1 MIFDLSE
8 WVVSGNGGPLFL
20 FLESHLADL
29 NVDRQNES
37 AAPAEEAAMLDT
49 HLVAASGQPRKI
61 FQLIAPSANAAGYE
75 IVRVRYGLHDG
86 HTLQIMAERPDGK
99 MNVSGCEELSGILSA
114 ILDVEDPISGEYN
127 LEVSSPGIDRP
138 LTRPK
143 DFERWAGF
151 EAKLE
156 MIEAIDGRKRFRGD
170 LQGFEDDEVL
180 IQYQI
185 DGIAEPQVIGLPF
198 RLISEA
204 KLVMSDDL
212 ITESLKRRDR
222 DAPAPSDGE

>member
-1 MIFDLSE
+1 LDALIDPEDSTSQAQKTSLSCKE
-8 WVVSGNGGPLFL
+8 TSVSCGA
-20 FLESHLADL
+20 HDAI
-29 NVDRQNES
+29 
-37 AAPAEEAAMLDT
+37 LDT
-49 HLVAASGQPRKI
+49 HLVAGAGQARRI
-61 FQLIAPSANAAGYE
+61 FELIRPSAEAANFE

-86 HTLQIMAERPDGK
+86 HTLQIMAERPDGQ
-99 MNVSGCEELSGILSA
+99 MNVAGCEELSGLLSA

-156 MIEAIDGRKRFRGD
+156 LTDAIDGRKRFRGN
-170 LQGFEDDEVL
+170 LQGFEDGEVL
-180 IQYQI
+180 IEHQVEGLSEMQI
-185 DGIAEPQVIGLPF
+185 IGLDF
-198 RLISEA
+198 RNIAEA

-222 DAPAPSDGE
+222 DAPTPSDGE

>member
-1 MIFDLSE
+1 MIQANDTSKE
-8 WVVSGNGGPLFL
+8 NTQDAASVSCARSSVDASVP
-20 FLESHLADL
+20 ESDAL
-29 NVDRQNES
+29 NNI
-37 AAPAEEAAMLDT
+37 LDT
-49 HLVAASGQPRKI
+49 HLVAGHGQPRKI
-61 FQLIAPSANAAGYE
+61 FELLSPSASAANFE

-99 MNVSGCEELSGILSA
+99 MNVAGCEELSGLISA

-156 MIEAIDGRKRFRGD
+156 LSEAIDGRKRFRGN
-170 LQGFEDDEVL
+170 LQGFEDGEVL
-180 IQYQI
+180 IEYQVEGQSDVQI
-185 DGIAEPQVIGLPF
+185 IGLNF
-198 RLISEA
+198 ASIAEA

-222 DAPAPSDGE
+222 DDPTPSDGE

>member
-1 MIFDLSE
+1 M
-8 WVVSGNGGPLFL
+8 SGY
-20 FLESHLADL
+20 LEVLAQDEKMS
-29 NVDRQNES
+29 DGQTAHASDES
-37 AAPAEEAAMLDT
+37 SKDAALDVLDT
-49 HLVAASGQPRKI
+49 HLVAGSGQPRRI
-61 FQLIAPSANAAGYE
+61 LELIAPSALAAGFE

-86 HTLQIMAERPDGK
+86 HTLQIMAERPDGS
-99 MNVSGCEELSGILSA
+99 MNVAGCEELSGILSA

-156 MIEAIDGRKRFRGD
+156 LNEAIDGRKRFRGI
-170 LQGFEDDEVL
+170 LHGFEDGEVL
-180 IQYQI
+180 IEHQVE
-185 DGIAEPQVIGLPF
+185 GESEVQVIGLDF
-198 RLISEA
+198 RQISEA
-204 KLVMSDDL
+204 KLTMSDDL

-222 DAPAPSDGE
+222 NASVPSDGE